1 MPQLESELLHCYN
14 IVNYISFVQK
24 IGRGAGMADVKF
36 FEGNEQTLENI
47 FNFVANFEEGLIL
60 FDMSQNELKYI
71 NNAAQRM
78 LGIED
83 NNKIWETLTKEES
96 EKLRADGYLTKYING
111 QTIRLS
117 IIETGNDDIW
127 IRLAGEDEMKRLER
141 GIDKTRELN
150 RNIRKLLMKYDQ
162 SSLMIAN
169 GEGVIFF
176 TGEETVENCGYDKNW
191 YLGKSV
197 YELEKQQV
205 FYPSVIKKV
214 IETGQEQVVMQKT
227 KMSDKLLVA
236 IGVPVFDEAGN
247 MERVLSITKDY
258 TDQIE
263 LSGIIAQME
272 FCMDITN
279 GSDDV
284 LDNIITCDEKMLEI
298 KSLVKVIAPTDS
310 TVLILGNTGTGKEVL
325 ANAIHR
331 LSNRADKPFIVVSCG
346 SLSPNIVESELFGY
360 ESGAFTGAS
369 REGHMGLLEAANGGT
384 VFLDEIGELP
394 MGQQVKLLHVLQ
406 EKSIVRVGGTKQ
418 IPLDIRVIAAT
429 NRDLREQI
437 AAGQFR
443 EDLYYRLNVVSIV
456 IPKLS
461 ERRGDIPILVKYF
474 TDKFNKKHNKN
485 KVIAKNVIDLLCRCE
500 WQGNI
505 RELEN
510 SIENLIVTSPYNY
523 IDMEDIPDSIAKADM
538 VQHCN
543 VEVKAI
549 APLPETI
556 EEVER
561 QLLVMA
567 KKKYGTTY
575 EIAEALG
582 VNQST
587 ISRKL
592 HNYGIR

>member
-96 EKLRADGYLTKYING
+96 KKLRADGYLTKYING

-205 FYPSVIKKV
+205 FYPSVIRKV

-485 KVIAKNVIDLLCRCE
+485 KVISKNVIDLLCRCE

-523 IDMEDIPDSIAKADM
+523 IDMEDIPDSIAKANT

>member
-1 MPQLESELLHCYN
+1 
-14 IVNYISFVQK
+14 
-24 IGRGAGMADVKF
+24 
-36 FEGNEQTLENI
+36 
-47 FNFVANFEEGLIL
+47 
-60 FDMSQNELKYI
+60 
-71 NNAAQRM
+71 
-78 LGIED
+78 
-83 NNKIWETLTKEES
+83 
-96 EKLRADGYLTKYING
+96 
-111 QTIRLS
+111 
-117 IIETGNDDIW
+117 
-127 IRLAGEDEMKRLER
+127 MKRLER
-141 GIDKTRELN
+141 GIDKTREMN
-150 RNIRKLLMKYDQ
+150 RNIRELLMKYDQ

-176 TGEETVENCGYDKNW
+176 TGEEMVENCGYDKNW

-205 FYPSVIKKV
+205 FYPSVIRKV

-346 SLSPNIVESELFGY
+346 SLFPNIVESELFGY

-369 REGHMGLLEAANGGT
+369 REGHIGLLETANGGT

-437 AAGQFR
+437 AAEQFR

-485 KVIAKNVIDLLCRCE
+485 KVISKNVIDLLCRCE

-543 VEVKAI
+543 VEVKVI

-561 QLLVMA
+561 PLLVMA
-567 KKKYGTTY
+567 EKK
-575 EIAEALG
+575 
-582 VNQST
+582 
-587 ISRKL
+587 
-592 HNYGIR
+592 

>member
-83 NNKIWETLTKEES
+83 NNKIWETLTKEER

-205 FYPSVIKKV
+205 FYPSVIRKV

-369 REGHMGLLEAANGGT
+369 REGHMGLLEAANEGT

-485 KVIAKNVIDLLCRCE
+485 KVISKNVIDLLCRCE

-523 IDMEDIPDSIAKADM
+523 IDMEDIPDSIAKADT

-556 EEVER
+556 GEVER